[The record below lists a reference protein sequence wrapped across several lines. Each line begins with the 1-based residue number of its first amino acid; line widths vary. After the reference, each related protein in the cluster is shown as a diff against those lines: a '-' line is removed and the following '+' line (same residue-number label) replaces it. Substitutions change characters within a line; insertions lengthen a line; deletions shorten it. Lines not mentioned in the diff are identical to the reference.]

1 MGFFTGN
8 TGAMWIASYVEDG
21 ALNLA
26 DISVNFTKTT
36 AATTYAAGS
45 TWDAITVTGG
55 GKNAKA
61 SLKTAIT
68 TSTTASTTGTL
79 TITAGGS
86 GYSAG
91 DTIKFAKA
99 GTTTPVLTDSFSVA
113 TTTTAGIDSVSEL
126 VNSANR
132 IGKLKTWSLDISNDV
147 LDTSVLGSAG
157 KTFIAGPTTATGSAT
172 LMYYKE
178 DLGNTTNMSDMSD
191 LSKIIF
197 NSTGATRVLLRLGI
211 DASSVNRFDLYAWIT
226 GASLSSNYG
235 EIVAVDVSFQ
245 MDGQFINVPS

>member
-36 AATTYAAGS
+36 AATTYATGS

-55 GKNAKA
+55 GQSAKA
-61 SLKTAIT
+61 RLKTAIT

-79 TITAGGS
+79 TIYAGGS

-99 GTTTPVLTDSFSVA
+99 GTTAALTDSFTISS
-113 TTTTAGIDSVSEL
+113 TTTAGIDNVTEL

-245 MDGQFINVPS
+245 MDGQFISVPS

>member
-8 TGAMWIASYVEDG
+8 TGAMWIASYVEEN

-36 AATTYAAGS
+36 AVTTYDAGTS
-45 TWDAITVTGG
+45 WSAITVTGS
-55 GKNAKA
+55 GKGAKA
-61 SLKTAIT
+61 TLKSAVT
-68 TSTTASTTGTL
+68 TSTTASTAGTL
-79 TITAGGS
+79 TISAGGS
-86 GYSAG
+86 GYSVG
-91 DTIKFAKA
+91 DTIGFAKA
-99 GTTTPVLTDSFSVA
+99 GTTTVLTDSFTITA
-113 TTTTAGIDSVSEL
+113 TTTAGIDSISEL
-126 VNSANR
+126 VKPANK
-132 IGKLKTWSLDISNDV
+132 IGKIKTWSLDIANDV
-147 LDTSVLGSAG
+147 LDTSSLGNPG

-172 LMYYKE
+172 LMYYKD

-211 DASSVNRFDLYAWIT
+211 DSSSSNRFDLYAWIT